1 METPASDFRT
11 RSSEDFLT
19 RDKNKTAFNV
29 INKYR
34 EQWIIES
41 SRVQTPDDNDGTD
54 VSCASMGSRLV
65 VATRMPSSVNAVW
78 VMTRVKLG
86 DDDVVFLDNDVG
98 NLMEAP
104 YMGIFYLDYH

>member
-1 METPASDFRT
+1 
-11 RSSEDFLT
+11 
-19 RDKNKTAFNV
+19 
-29 INKYR
+29 
-34 EQWIIES
+34 
-41 SRVQTPDDNDGTD
+41 
-54 VSCASMGSRLV
+54 MGSRLV

-86 DDDVVFLDNDVG
+86 DDDAVFLDNDVG